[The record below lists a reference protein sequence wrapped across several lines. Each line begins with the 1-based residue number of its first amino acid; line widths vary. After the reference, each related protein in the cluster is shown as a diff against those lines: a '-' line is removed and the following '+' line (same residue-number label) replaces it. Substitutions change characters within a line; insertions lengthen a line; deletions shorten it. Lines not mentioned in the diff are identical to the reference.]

1 MSISENAMIG
11 SGEFVYEC
19 HHNWDR
25 QSLPGGYEYGNA
37 SHGIAF
43 DSQGLIYISHNG
55 NPGSIFVCLFRAT
68 RNETELVYVI
78 FLFVKNSFVM
88 E

>member
-1 MSISENAMIG
+1 MKFKKKQQCPIRDQLDEAPQNAFG
-11 SGEFVYEC
+11 FLQY
-19 HHNWDR
+19 
-25 QSLPGGYEYGNA
+25 Y
-37 SHGIAF
+37 
-43 DSQGLIYISHNG
+43 
-55 NPGSIFVCLFRAT
+55 PGSLFVRLFRAT